1 MLSALHSEIERIYS
15 HLSMSDIKT
24 LAFCSAN
31 PNEGLS
37 TICGLLA
44 QRSLLAGQRTLVVDF
59 NSYHPSL
66 TAVFDDVY
74 SIEQNEKGGLARSL
88 ACHPKLVCIEQ
99 ETSLIQKTVLGVTAP
114 QSKLAL
120 LKLRTPS
127 VLQAII
133 NEWKSMFDVIIF
145 DTTPINKA
153 NQNNLPGEL
162 IAQACDACI
171 LIVKAGHTTEEQVSQ
186 AMGKLTQ
193 NQVNLIGSIL
203 NDQDNPPLQHELLRE
218 LAKLKVIPAKIQAH
232 IRAKILNSNFLNLDY

>member
-1 MLSALHSEIERIYS
+1 MLSALHSEVERIYN
-15 HLSMSDIKT
+15 HLAMSDIKA

-37 TICGLLA
+37 TVCGLLA

-66 TAVFDDVY
+66 TAVLDDIY
-74 SIEQNEKGGLARSL
+74 PITANEGDSLAQSL
-88 ACHPKLVCIEQ
+88 ACHPQLVCIEQ
-99 ETSLIQKTVLGVTAP
+99 KTSLAQKTILGVTAP
-114 QSKLAL
+114 QSKLTL

-127 VLQAII
+127 VLQAMVD
-133 NEWKSMFDVIIF
+133 EWKSLFDVIIF

-171 LIVKAGHTTEEQVSQ
+171 LLVKSGYTTEEQINE
-186 AMGKLTQ
+186 AMQKLTQ
-193 NQVNLIGSIL
+193 HKVNLIGSIL
-203 NDQDNPPLQHELLRE
+203 NDQDNPPLQQELLRE
-218 LAKLKVIPAKIQAH
+218 LTKLGMIPSKLQAYL
-232 IRAKILNSNFLNLDY
+232 RTKILNSNFLNLDY